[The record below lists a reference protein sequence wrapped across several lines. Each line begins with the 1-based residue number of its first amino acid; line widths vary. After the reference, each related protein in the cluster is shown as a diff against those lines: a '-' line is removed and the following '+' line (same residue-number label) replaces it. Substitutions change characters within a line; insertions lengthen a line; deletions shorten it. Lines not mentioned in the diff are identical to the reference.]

1 MSYFTPYPSGGYSPP
16 GINNMP
22 YTPQMNGGVSQ
33 LPYSPVQSQNNNG
46 LIWVQGEAGAKAY
59 LIVPGSTVM
68 LMDSEAM
75 RFYLKSADA
84 SGVPSLRIFEYNEVS
99 HGAPSVPNTPPA
111 TQTDQFITRAEHE
124 KLLTR
129 YDKLVAQYD
138 ELSARI
144 EQMSAP
150 EPVKRTTRKATGG
163 ADDE

>member
-1 MSYFTPYPSGGYSPP
+1 MSYFTPYPSSGYSPP
-16 GINNMP
+16 TINNMP
-22 YTPQMNGGVSQ
+22 YSPQMNGGVSQ
-33 LPYSPVQSQNNNG
+33 LPYSPAQNQNNNG

-84 SGVPSLRIFEYNEVS
+84 SGVPSLRIFEYNELS
-99 HGAPSVPNTPPA
+99 HGIPVAPQATPLE
-111 TQTDQFITRAEHE
+111 QGITRAE
-124 KLLTR
+124 
-129 YDKLVAQYD
+129 YDELMARYD

-144 EQMSAP
+144 DRLSVPEAP
-150 EPVKRTTRKATGG
+150 KRTTKKATGG

>member
-1 MSYFTPYPSGGYSPP
+1 MNYYSYPNNAFSPP
-16 GINNMP
+16 GVSNLP
-22 YTPQMNGGVSQ
+22 YTAQMGGAIQQPS
-33 LPYSPVQSQNNNG
+33 YSPAQNQNNNG

-84 SGVPSLRIFEYNEVS
+84 SGVPSLRIFEYNEIS
-99 HGAPSVPNTPPA
+99 HGVPTTPQAVPNE
-111 TQTDQFITRAEHE
+111 QYITRTEYE
-124 KLLTR
+124 KLLAR
-129 YDKLVAQYD
+129 YD

-144 EQMSAP
+144 EQMSAL

>member
-1 MSYFTPYPSGGYSPP
+1 MNYYNYPNNAFSPP
-16 GINNMP
+16 GASNLP
-22 YTPQMNGGVSQ
+22 YTAQMGGAIQQPS
-33 LPYSPVQSQNNNG
+33 YSPAQNQNNNG

-84 SGVPSLRIFEYNEVS
+84 SGVPSLRIFEYNELS
-99 HGAPSVPNTPPA
+99 HGIPVAPQATPLE
-111 TQTDQFITRAEHE
+111 QGITRAE
-124 KLLTR
+124 
-129 YDKLVAQYD
+129 YDELMARYD

-144 EQMSAP
+144 DRLSVPEAP
-150 EPVKRTTRKATGG
+150 KRTAKKATGG

>member
-1 MSYFTPYPSGGYSPP
+1 MNYYNYPNNAFSPP
-16 GINNMP
+16 GVSNLL
-22 YTPQMNGGVSQ
+22 YTAQMGGAIQ
-33 LPYSPVQSQNNNG
+33 QPAYSPAQNQNNNG

-68 LMDSEAM
+68 LMDSETM

-99 HGAPSVPNTPPA
+99 HGAPTAPQAAPNE
-111 TQTDQFITRAEHE
+111 QGITKAE
-124 KLLTR
+124 
-129 YDKLVAQYD
+129 YDELMARYD

-144 EQMSAP
+144 DRLSVPEAP
-150 EPVKRTTRKATGG
+150 KRTTKKVTGS

>member
-1 MSYFTPYPSGGYSPP
+1 MNYYNYPNNAFSPP
-16 GINNMP
+16 GVSNLP
-22 YTPQMNGGVSQ
+22 YTAQMGGAIQQPS
-33 LPYSPVQSQNNNG
+33 YSPAQNQNNNG

-99 HGAPSVPNTPPA
+99 HGVPAALQAVPTE
-111 TQTDQFITRAEHE
+111 QYITRTEYE
-124 KLLTR
+124 KLLAR
-129 YDKLVAQYD
+129 CD
-138 ELSARI
+138 ELSVRI
-144 EQMSAP
+144 EQISTP

>member
-1 MSYFTPYPSGGYSPP
+1 MNYYNYPNTAFSPP
-16 GINNMP
+16 GVSNLP
-22 YTPQMNGGVSQ
+22 YTAQMGGAIQQPS
-33 LPYSPVQSQNNNG
+33 YSPAQNQNNNG

-99 HGAPSVPNTPPA
+99 HGVPTAPQAVQNE
-111 TQTDQFITRAEHE
+111 QYITRTEYE
-124 KLLTR
+124 KLLAR
-129 YDKLVAQYD
+129 YD

-150 EPVKRTTRKATGG
+150 EPVKRTARKATGG

>member
-1 MSYFTPYPSGGYSPP
+1 MNYYNYPNNAFSPP
-16 GINNMP
+16 GVSNLP
-22 YTPQMNGGVSQ
+22 YTAQMGGAIQQPS
-33 LPYSPVQSQNNNG
+33 YSPAQNQNNNG

-99 HGAPSVPNTPPA
+99 HGVPTTPQAVPNE
-111 TQTDQFITRAEHE
+111 QYITRTEYE
-124 KLLTR
+124 KLLAR
-129 YDKLVAQYD
+129 YD

-150 EPVKRTTRKATGG
+150 EPVKRTARKATGG

>member
-16 GINNMP
+16 SISSMP
-22 YTPQMNGGVSQ
+22 YSPQMNGGAPQ
-33 LPYSPVQSQNNNG
+33 LPYSPAQNQNNNG

-59 LIVPGSTVM
+59 LVVPGSTVM

-99 HGAPSVPNTPPA
+99 HGTPAIQQLA
-111 TQTDQFITRAEHE
+111 TNEQFITRTELE
-124 KLLTR
+124 KFTAR

-163 ADDE
+163 VDDE

>member
-1 MSYFTPYPSGGYSPP
+1 MNYYNYPNNAFSPP
-16 GINNMP
+16 GVSNLP
-22 YTPQMNGGVSQ
+22 YTPQMGGAIQQPS
-33 LPYSPVQSQNNNG
+33 YSPVQNQNNNG

-99 HGAPSVPNTPPA
+99 HGAPSAPNTPPA
-111 TQTDQFITRAEHE
+111 TQTDQFITRAEHD
-124 KLLTR
+124 KLLAR

-150 EPVKRTTRKATGG
+150 EPVKRTSKKAAGG

>member
-1 MSYFTPYPSGGYSPP
+1 MNYYNYPNNAFSPP
-16 GINNMP
+16 GVSNLP
-22 YTPQMNGGVSQ
+22 YTAQIGGAIQ
-33 LPYSPVQSQNNNG
+33 QPPYSLAQNQNNNA

-99 HGAPSVPNTPPA
+99 HGVPAVQQLA
-111 TQTDQFITRAEHE
+111 TNEQFITRTELE
-124 KLLTR
+124 KFTAR

-144 EQMSAP
+144 EQMSVP
-150 EPVKRTTRKATGG
+150 EPVKRATRKATGG

>member
-1 MSYFTPYPSGGYSPP
+1 MNCYNYPNNAFSPP
-16 GINNMP
+16 GVSNLP
-22 YTPQMNGGVSQ
+22 YTAQMGSAIQ
-33 LPYSPVQSQNNNG
+33 QPSYSPAQNQNNNG

-84 SGVPSLRIFEYNEVS
+84 SGVPSLRIFEYNELS
-99 HGAPSVPNTPPA
+99 HGIPVVPQTTPLE
-111 TQTDQFITRAEHE
+111 QGVTRAE
-124 KLLTR
+124 
-129 YDKLVAQYD
+129 YDELMARYD

-144 EQMSAP
+144 DRLSVPEAP
-150 EPVKRTTRKATGG
+150 KRTTKKVTGG